1 MTHTTIGSLPH
12 DDRRVR
18 ERRSLSGLPLWKASE
33 GLRISWGGINGGVLL
48 AVGLLILLAALGIAV
63 GISAVNPGST
73 EASTFGTG
81 AAIWSGVSLLAALFL
96 GGYASTKLGATTD
109 STTGFFEGALVWV
122 VSMLLMLYLAG
133 SGIGMLASG
142 AFQLVGGAGQAV
154 GSMVSAGAGDL
165 TSGDVDQI
173 ATRLENP
180 ETARQVATATG
191 LPYEDVRSA
200 FTTVA
205 QEVRN
210 ARDDPAQAA
219 AEVRRSVENLYAQA
233 RARGTIA
240 ERAEAMQPE
249 ASAAAWITFVALV
262 LSLGAAIGGGMVGRR
277 PEPVRVTA
285 SGATHPDSVSRS

>member
-1 MTHTTIGSLPH
+1 MTHTTVGTLPH
-12 DDRRVR
+12 SERRLR
-18 ERRSLSGLPLWKASE
+18 ERRSFAGIPLWQAGE

-63 GISAVNPGST
+63 GISAVNPGRT
-73 EASTFGTG
+73 DASTFGTG
-81 AAIWSGVSLLAALFL
+81 AAIWSAVSLLAALFL

-109 STTGFFEGALVWV
+109 MTTGFFEGALVWV

-154 GSMVSAGAGDL
+154 GSMVGAGAADL
-165 TSGDVDQI
+165 SSGDVDQI
-173 ATRLENP
+173 ASRMEET

-191 LPYEDVRSA
+191 LPYDEVRS
-200 FTTVA
+200 TLTNLA
-205 QEVRN
+205 QEVRQ
-210 ARDDPAQAA
+210 ASDDPAQAA
-219 AEVRRSVENLYAQA
+219 ASVRRGVEDLYAQA

-249 ASAAAWITFVALV
+249 ASAAAWITFGAMV
-262 LSLGAAIGGGMVGRR
+262 LSLFAAIWGGMVGRR
-277 PEPVRVTA
+277 QPEPA
-285 SGATHPDSVSRS
+285 SVPNR